1 MSPQSIDP
9 GLFSP
14 DVLEFLRQL
23 NNHGVHF
30 MIVGGEAVIFYG
42 HIRLTGDVDV
52 FFDRSPGNAAR
63 LFEALQEYWQGVIPG
78 LDDPSQLEDSGV
90 VFQFGIPPNRIDLL
104 NDIDGVSFDDAW
116 PRRTE
121 VMIGDGADRI
131 PLSYIGLDDL
141 IVNKRVSGRPKDL
154 DDLPFLIDASR
165 SVETD

>member
-23 NNHGVHF
+23 NNHGVRF

-63 LFEALQEYWQGVIPG
+63 LFEALQKYWQGVIPG

-90 VFQFGIPPNRIDLL
+90 VFQLGIYPAYRKQDDEPTGRASESPSRPPNNPLADHQPKQGRAAIELL
-104 NDIDGVSFDDAW
+104 AKFEI
-116 PRRTE
+116 
-121 VMIGDGADRI
+121 
-131 PLSYIGLDDL
+131 
-141 IVNKRVSGRPKDL
+141 
-154 DDLPFLIDASR
+154 
-165 SVETD
+165 

>member
-23 NNHGVHF
+23 NNHGVRF

-52 FFDRSPGNAAR
+52 FFDRSPGNTVR
-63 LFEALQEYWQGVIPG
+63 LFEALQKYWQGVIPG

-121 VMIGDGADRI
+121 VMIGDVADRI